1 MADSAKTRTMEPAN
15 SSGPSGSGGA
25 PADLSSPAGL
35 SLPAGAAARGA
46 HTSSRPPPKKM
57 FKYPSEEETYV
68 RRLGSAVLGVW
79 PALTP
84 ELQQKILA
92 EANLVWDREYNVGKL
107 PQKLE
112 AFVKRH
118 PGRLS

>member
-15 SSGPSGSGGA
+15 SSSPSGSGGA
-25 PADLSSPAGL
+25 PADLS
-35 SLPAGAAARGA
+35 LPAGVAARGA
-46 HTSSRPPPKKM
+46 QTSSRPPPKKM

-79 PALTP
+79 PMLEP
-84 ELQQKILA
+84 EIQQKILA

-112 AFVKRH
+112 AFIKRH